1 MSRIVTFGEIMLR
14 LMPEDGHRLLQNDR
28 LEATFGGGE
37 ANVAVSLANFGL
49 NAAYVT
55 ALPENAVGQAAI
67 NAMRYFGVD
76 TSMIL
81 RQGDRMGVYFVEKGQ
96 SQRPSKVLYDRKY
109 SAISMA
115 ARSDFDWDAIFEGA
129 AWFHFTGIT
138 PALSD
143 ELKGACLDACRA
155 AKARGITI
163 SCDLNYRKNLWSR
176 EKAGQVMGEL
186 VPYVDVL
193 IANEEDS
200 ADVFGI
206 HAEHTDINSGKLD
219 VEGYKSVAR
228 QLVERFHC
236 EKVAITLRESLSA
249 SDNNWSG
256 MLYDGATGEISI
268 SKKYAIRIVDR
279 VGGGDSFGSGLIYA
293 LLSGY
298 DNQGAV
304 EYAAAASAL
313 KHTIEGDFNMVSV
326 AEVKSLM
333 GGNAS
338 GRVQR

>member
-143 ELKGACLDACRA
+143 ALKGACLDACRA

-163 SCDLNYRKNLWSR
+163 SCDLNYRKNLWST
-176 EKAGQVMGEL
+176 EAAFETMTQL
-186 VPYVDVL
+186 VPYVDVC
-193 IANEEDS
+193 IANEEDAEKVLGIS
-200 ADVFGI
+200 ARDTDVG
-206 HAEHTDINSGKLD
+206 TGRLSR
-219 VEGYKSVAR
+219 EGYRDVAR
-228 QLVERFHC
+228 EISQRYGC
-236 EKVAITLRESLSA
+236 GSVAITLRSSISA
-249 SDNNWSG
+249 NDNNWAG
-256 MLYDGATGEISI
+256 MLYTGGEFYDSKSYSI
-268 SKKYAIRIVDR
+268 RLWDR
-279 VGGGDSFGSGLIYA
+279 VGGGDSFGAGLIYA
-293 LLSGY
+293 MSENY
-298 DNQGAV
+298 APQDVINFAV
-304 EYAAAASAL
+304 AASCL
-313 KHTIEGDFNMVSV
+313 KQTLQGDFNRVSV
-326 AEVKSLM
+326 AEVRNLM
-333 GGNAS
+333 GGDGS